1 MVRDT
6 AADDVLVVG
15 DRVQLDRA
23 MVNLLS
29 NAVKFTP
36 EGGQVTLSTEV
47 CGDEVCV
54 WVSDTG
60 VGIPKAEQE
69 KVFSRFFRASN
80 AFQSSIPGTGLGLS
94 LVAAVV
100 KKHDGRME
108 LVSEVGMGTT
118 MVVHLPLAPTGSSR
132 DASCTSTSSN
142 SSPAG

>member
-1 MVRDT
+1 MRDT
-6 AADDVLVVG
+6 TADDELVVG

-47 CGDEVCV
+47 SDGEVRV
-54 WVSDTG
+54 YVSDTG

-108 LVSEVGMGTT
+108 LISEEGKGTT
-118 MVVHLPLAPTGSSR
+118 MVVHLPLAPARPSAQ
-132 DASCTSTSSN
+132 D
-142 SSPAG
+142 